1 MATCFNNNPSRVDWR
16 WTKIE
21 MWEGKET
28 HLAQARKFTA
38 IKSIRM
44 IKNTILMIRWTF
56 TILQHTRKWSFL
68 KFIYIFFVIL
78 RVMWRIISS
87 YMAWG
92 FVCFE
97 GIFYFDDFNLTTIS
111 ISVLHL
117 SSLFREIQCS
127 TNQIKSLSWTAKP
140 HTRHWPRSIIG

>member
-1 MATCFNNNPSRVDWR
+1 MALWMATCFNNNPSRVDWR

-97 GIFYFDDFNLTTIS
+97 RIFLFWWFLIWRLYLFQFNIY
-111 ISVLHL
+111 LHY
-117 SSLFREIQCS
+117 SEKFNVQ
-127 TNQIKSLSWTAKP
+127 Q
-140 HTRHWPRSIIG
+140 TR